1 MTQRGLQDCIK
12 DSLEKYFLDLNG
24 ETSNGVFKMVTQQTE
39 SATIKFV
46 LDKVNQ
52 NQSEAARI
60 LGINRATLK
69 KKVSLYSL

>member
-12 DSLEKYFLDLNG
+12 DNLEKYFSDLNG
-24 ETSNGVFKMVTQQTE
+24 ETSNGVFKMVIQQTE

>member
-1 MTQRGLQDCIK
+1 MTKRVLQDCIK
-12 DSLEKYFLDLNG
+12 DNLEKYFADLNG

-46 LDKVNQ
+46 LDKVKQ

-69 KKVSLYSL
+69 KKVSLYNL

>member
-1 MTQRGLQDCIK
+1 MTERGLQDCIK
-12 DSLEKYFLDLNG
+12 DSLEKYFSDLNG

-69 KKVSLYSL
+69 KKVSLYNL

>member
-12 DSLEKYFLDLNG
+12 DNLEKYFADLNG
-24 ETSNGVFKMVTQQTE
+24 EKSNGVFKMVTQQTE

-69 KKVSLYSL
+69 KKVSLYNL

>member
-12 DSLEKYFLDLNG
+12 DNLEKYFSDLNG
-24 ETSNGVFKMVTQQTE
+24 ESSIGVFKMVIQQTE
-39 SATIKFV
+39 SATIKFI

-69 KKVSLYSL
+69 KKVSLYNL

>member
-1 MTQRGLQDCIK
+1 MTQRGLQDYIK
-12 DSLEKYFLDLNG
+12 DSLEKYFSVLNG

-69 KKVSLYSL
+69 KKINLYNL

>member
-1 MTQRGLQDCIK
+1 M
-12 DSLEKYFLDLNG
+12 KY
-24 ETSNGVFKMVTQQTE
+24 
-39 SATIKFV
+39 V

-69 KKVSLYSL
+69 KKASLYNL

>member
-1 MTQRGLQDCIK
+1 MGLQDCIK
-12 DSLEKYFLDLNG
+12 DSLEKYFSDLNG

-69 KKVSLYSL
+69 KKINLYNL

>member
-12 DSLEKYFLDLNG
+12 DNLEKYFADLNG

-69 KKVSLYSL
+69 KKASLYNL

>member
-12 DSLEKYFLDLNG
+12 DNLEKYFSDLNG

-69 KKVSLYSL
+69 KKISLYNL

>member
-12 DSLEKYFLDLNG
+12 DSLEKYFSDLNG
-24 ETSNGVFKMVTQQTE
+24 EKSNGVFKMVTQQTE

-69 KKVSLYSL
+69 KKVSLYNL

>member
-12 DSLEKYFLDLNG
+12 DSLEKYFSDLNG

-39 SATIKFV
+39 SATIKFI

-69 KKVSLYSL
+69 KKVSLYNL

>member
-39 SATIKFV
+39 SATIKFI

-69 KKVSLYSL
+69 KKVSLYNL

>member
-1 MTQRGLQDCIK
+1 
-12 DSLEKYFLDLNG
+12 
-24 ETSNGVFKMVTQQTE
+24 MVTQQAE

-69 KKVSLYSL
+69 KKVSLYNL

>member
-1 MTQRGLQDCIK
+1 MKERGLQDCINEN
-12 DSLEKYFLDLNG
+12 LEKYFSDLNG
-24 ETSNGVFKMVTQQTE
+24 ESSNGVFKMVTQQAE

-69 KKVSLYSL
+69 KKVSLYNL

>member
-1 MTQRGLQDCIK
+1 MKQRGIQDCIK
-12 DSLEKYFLDLNG
+12 DNLEKYFSDLNG
-24 ETSNGVFKMVTQQTE
+24 EPSNGVFKMVTQQAE

-69 KKVSLYSL
+69 KKASLYKL

>member
-69 KKVSLYSL
+69 KKVSLYNL

>member
-12 DSLEKYFLDLNG
+12 DSLEKYFSDLNG

-39 SATIKFV
+39 SATIKVV
-46 LDKVNQ
+46 LNKVNQ

-69 KKVSLYSL
+69 KKVSLYNL

>member
-12 DSLEKYFLDLNG
+12 DSLEKYFSDLNG

-39 SATIKFV
+39 SATIEFV

-69 KKVSLYSL
+69 KKVSLYNL

>member
-1 MTQRGLQDCIK
+1 MKQRGLQDCIK
-12 DSLEKYFLDLNG
+12 ENLEKYFSDLNG
-24 ETSNGVFKMVTQQTE
+24 ESSIGVFKMVTHQAE

-60 LGINRATLK
+60 LGINRDTLK
-69 KKVSLYSL
+69 KKASLYNL

>member
-12 DSLEKYFLDLNG
+12 DNLEKYFSDLNG
-24 ETSNGVFKMVTQQTE
+24 ETSNGVFRMVTQQTE

-46 LDKVNQ
+46 LDKVKQ

-69 KKVSLYSL
+69 KKVSLYNL

>member
-1 MTQRGLQDCIK
+1 MTKRGLQDCIK
-12 DSLEKYFLDLNG
+12 DNLEKYFADLNG

-69 KKVSLYSL
+69 KKVSLYNL

>member
-12 DSLEKYFLDLNG
+12 DSLEKYFSDLNG
-24 ETSNGVFKMVTQQTE
+24 ETSNGIFKMVTQQTE

-69 KKVSLYSL
+69 KKVSLYNL

>member
-1 MTQRGLQDCIK
+1 MKQRGLQDCIK
-12 DSLEKYFLDLNG
+12 ENLEKYFSDLNG
-24 ETSNGVFKMVTQQTE
+24 EPSNGVFKMVTQQAE
-39 SATIKFV
+39 SATIKYV

-69 KKVSLYSL
+69 KKASLYNL

>member
-1 MTQRGLQDCIK
+1 MKQRGIQDSIK
-12 DSLEKYFLDLNG
+12 DNLEKYFSDLNG
-24 ETSNGVFKMVTQQTE
+24 EPSNGVFKMVTQQAE

-69 KKVSLYSL
+69 KKASLYNL

>member
-1 MTQRGLQDCIK
+1 MKQRGIQDCIK
-12 DSLEKYFLDLNG
+12 DNLEKYFSDLDG
-24 ETSNGVFKMVTQQTE
+24 ESSNGVFKMVTQQTE

-69 KKVSLYSL
+69 KKASLYNL